1 MTIRREV
8 GMTRCERSGT
18 QARIAIL
25 CSASLLLTAC
35 PPPRQPT
42 SQQKPVPVES
52 TPTPTPTPVSPAP
65 PAVPQQRG
73 ATTYQVDPAASSVH
87 ILVYRAGAL
96 ARFGHN
102 HVMSVRDLSGRIWTH
117 ASLSRSGFDL
127 AFPVNQ
133 IVVDDPQARLAEGDD
148 FLSEVSQS
156 NRDGTRRNMLRSDLL
171 DAAHYPQVRLRSVRM
186 TGSAQQPQMVV
197 RITVRNVSHDVA
209 VSAAVKLAGNRITV
223 TGEFDVLQ
231 TQFGIKPF
239 TAALGTLAV
248 QDKLHIRF
256 NLVAQQGKG
265 SD

>member
-1 MTIRREV
+1 MTIRQEV
-8 GMTRCERSGT
+8 GMTSCGGT
-18 QARIAIL
+18 LARIAIL

-42 SQQKPVPVES
+42 SPQKPVPVES
-52 TPTPTPTPVSPAP
+52 TPTPTPTPEPTPAP

-73 ATTYQVDPAASSVH
+73 VTTYEVDPTASSVH

-102 HVMSVRDLSGRIWTH
+102 HVMSVQDLSGRIWTH

-148 FLSEVSQS
+148 FLPEVSQS
-156 NRDGTRRNMLRSDLL
+156 NREGTRSNMLRADLL

-186 TGSAQQPQMVV
+186 TGTAQQPQMVV
-197 RITVRNVSHDVA
+197 RITIRNVSRDVP
-209 VSAAVKLAGNRITV
+209 VSAAVKLAGKHITV
-223 TGEFDVLQ
+223 TGAFDIRQ

-248 QDKLHIRF
+248 QDTLHIRF
-256 NLVAQQGKG
+256 KLVAQRGQG